1 MKKQEEKSW
10 KQDETTDAI
19 RNLAEFCLKHSLPEP
34 IFQTKNLGKS
44 KKMKLVKVVIAKV
57 GKFDFVA
64 TGRLETATKDD
75 AAIGLL
81 NKLQKL
87 EIEEL
92 DLIRTIK
99 AKKSKKEIEKQIQQM
114 PKQMQAQNSI
124 KILEDYCLRNSLPK
138 PVFQTKDH
146 ETIAKVGSLEAHG
159 SGKLITAKRD
169 AAFNLLTKLR
179 GLETE
184 IQVGRYF

>member
-10 KQDETTDAI
+10 KQDETTDAL

-34 IFQTKNLGKS
+34 IFQTKNLGKKGPS
-44 KKMKLVKVVIAKV
+44 KKIKVVIAKV

-75 AAIGLL
+75 SAIGLL
-81 NKLQKL
+81 NKFQKL

-92 DLIRTIK
+92 DLIRTTK

-124 KILEDYCLRNSLPK
+124 KILYDYCLSNSLPK
-138 PVFQTKDH
+138 VVFQTKNH
-146 ETIAKVGSLEAHG
+146 ETVAKLGSLEAYG
-159 SGKLITAKRD
+159 SEKRD

-184 IQVGRYF
+184 IGRYF